1 MFLNKKST
9 VYSARNVCYKSNHE
23 EIPDKVSLNNILYR
37 SLLKIFR
44 NDKLIKAHKD

>member
-23 EIPDKVSLNNILYR
+23 EILISKRNILQYKW
-37 SLLKIFR
+37 LVFFR
-44 NDKLIKAHKD
+44 NIKNTKD